1 MKKMLRFSTL
11 AVLGAGLLF
20 TSCKKDEP
28 STTADPE
35 TVAMA
40 NNADD
45 EATASGETDASLADA
60 DEAINLTAI
69 AGGRVAA
76 TLPCG
81 VASIDSFPAEK
92 RYVIT
97 FDGRTRCGNRQAIR
111 SGSITL
117 QLFNAQSWADAGAVM
132 SVTYD
137 NYAVRKGVGRSAGNA
152 IVLNGSGKIYNVL
165 GGLRRQVLRGTA
177 NQVQHRIRFS
187 NLRMAYKNRLFTDI
201 GIAKTRTWVNE
212 GGFITIQVTGDTAGS
227 TLGGNSNVGHWG
239 TNRQGVRSYTIFQQ
253 PVVANNNCGFD
264 APVSGVKVHKGLNRE
279 LTVTFGVDRQGNP
292 VTGSCPYGYKYQFV
306 GPRRT
311 ETGVV
316 EY

>member
-1 MKKMLRFSTL
+1 MKRALRFSTL
-11 AVLGAGLLF
+11 ALLSAGLCF
-20 TSCKKDEP
+20 TSCKKNETQDL
-28 STTADPE
+28 ADSE

-40 NNADD
+40 NTADD
-45 EATASGETDASLADA
+45 EATASSETDASLADA

-69 AGGRVAA
+69 AGGRVSA

-81 VASIDSFPAEK
+81 VAGIDSFPAEK

-97 FDGRTRCGNRQAIR
+97 FDGRTRCGNRQTIR

-117 QLFNAQSWADAGAVM
+117 QLYNAQSWAEAGAVM
-132 SVTYD
+132 QVTYD
-137 NYAVRKGVGRSAGNA
+137 NYTVRKGVGRSLGNA
-152 IVLNGSGKIYNVL
+152 IVLNGTGKIYNVL
-165 GGLRRQVLRGTA
+165 GGLRRQVLRGNA
-177 NQVQHRIRFS
+177 GQVQHRIRFS
-187 NLRMAYKNRLFTDI
+187 NLRMAYKNRQFTDI

-212 GGFITIQVTGDTAGS
+212 GGFISIRVTGDTAG
-227 TLGGNSNVGHWG
+227 TAFAGNSNVGHWG
-239 TNRQGVRSYTIFQQ
+239 TNRQGTRSYTIFQQ
-253 PVVANNNCGFD
+253 AVVANNNCGYD
-264 APVSGVKVHKGLNRE
+264 APVAGVKVHKGLNRE
-279 LTVTFGVDRQGNP
+279 LTITLGVDRQGNP